1 MTNNKR
7 SFYTIISFSFPR
19 LIKGS
24 YNIIASSHYLGTIF
38 EPYKFTSDMLAKRL
52 ETFFDNTLKIVFIAN
67 ESPKISTIKIGDSIY
82 NDFIIIDIPSE
93 SFFSTDII
101 EKILIKNKKIHQ
113 FIFIFKDR
121 DYRDIVSNLAL
132 FNIIISGGSNTKKH
146 ILSPIQLR
154 LARFLIAFLPMTGSN
169 VVNSFHP
176 DRIGKTSGYDW
187 TTKEAKEV
195 IEQKI
200 EYLLKENEE
209 KEEPQDTS
217 SVISK
222 GDSITLAQRA
232 TVQRGNREFHTIS
245 CLQNKH
251 VLSDKV
257 SSNLI
262 EIAPVP
268 VKPLANTISG
278 EKGKKGSSSILSY
291 LDSIKSII
299 NNPNNSPEKA
309 QSLIENSWLFIL
321 MEQLNDEKK
330 LINKYSHRFSDILLE
345 VNKTLNSLQENNVIK
360 RKFPFLYKDLDSIDF
375 IFILTEQGRHLK

>member
-1 MTNNKR
+1 
-7 SFYTIISFSFPR
+7 
-19 LIKGS
+19 
-24 YNIIASSHYLGTIF
+24 
-38 EPYKFTSDMLAKRL
+38 MLAKRL
-52 ETFFDNTLKIVFIAN
+52 EMFFDSTLKIVFITD
-67 ESPKISTIKIGDSIY
+67 ESTKLSTIKIGDSIY

-93 SFFSTDII
+93 SFFSADII
-101 EKILIKNKKIHQ
+101 EEILIKNKKIHQ

-132 FNIIISGGSNTKKH
+132 FNIIVSGGSNTKKH

-154 LARFLIAFLPMTGSN
+154 LARFLIAFLPMTGGT

-176 DRIGKTSGYDW
+176 NRIGKSSGYDW

-195 IEQKI
+195 IAQKI
-200 EYLLKENEE
+200 EYLEKENME
-209 KEEPQDTS
+209 KEESKDTS

-222 GDSITLAQRA
+222 GDSIAPA
-232 TVQRGNREFHTIS
+232 HSASSSGQRGNREFHTIS

-268 VKPLANTISG
+268 VKPLSNTISG

-291 LDSIKSII
+291 LDSIQSII
-299 NNPNNSPEKA
+299 NNPEYTPPLEKA
-309 QSLIENSWLFIL
+309 QSLIENSWLSIL

-330 LINKYSHRFSDILLE
+330 LINKYSHRFSNILLE
-345 VNKTLNSLQENNVIK
+345 VNITLNSLQENNVIK
-360 RKFPFLYKDLDSIDF
+360 RK
-375 IFILTEQGRHLK
+375 R